1 MCVPRLNDIDR
12 ATNAKSEVEQ
22 KQRDEAKG
30 RKDTN
35 ADWETKVTHNSAN
48 NVYQRKRGNLFVPNP
63 YVSQYFKP
71 VGDGWIYTKSL
82 TQRLLDEKR

>member
-1 MCVPRLNDIDR
+1 MGRPDIKCNVSVCVFVPRLNDIDR

-48 NVYQRKRGNLFVPNP
+48 NVYQR
-63 YVSQYFKP
+63 
-71 VGDGWIYTKSL
+71 
-82 TQRLLDEKR
+82 